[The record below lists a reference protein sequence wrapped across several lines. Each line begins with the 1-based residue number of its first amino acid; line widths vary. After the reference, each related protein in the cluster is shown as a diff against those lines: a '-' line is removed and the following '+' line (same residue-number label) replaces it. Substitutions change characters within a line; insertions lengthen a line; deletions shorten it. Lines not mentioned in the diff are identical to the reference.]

1 MTAILGTSPRT
12 ARGPAR
18 HAAPMPS
25 AGIWR
30 YAAALALMALLVP
43 LHDSWGVQVV
53 LLPALLTL
61 PGILLLRALRIPGSV
76 VAAFPV
82 YVPAA
87 SIVVL
92 LFTGLAVDLLGPV
105 VGVGAPL
112 RTIPVLLGLEAVCA
126 GLLVASARAGAQAR
140 IPWREL
146 PRPAWLA
153 GPFVVPLLAAAG
165 ALRLNSGHGAGVAV
179 VALAACLVLL
189 VAAVMRS
196 GRLGQAQL
204 IAVLYAAGL
213 AVMWAFS
220 LRGNL
225 VYGFDI
231 ATEYHDLQQAI
242 GTGIWHTAHHG
253 DAYGA
258 MLSVAVM
265 PAELHFLSGLPGLLI
280 FKVVYPA
287 IGALFPVAV
296 FGLARLVLA
305 QRWAFVAAVIIVMQ
319 STFAQEVPG
328 LARQEVALALFAA
341 LMMAMLDSRVP
352 RRPQW
357 ALVAL
362 LSLAMVVSH
371 YSTTYVALLLIGLP
385 LALQFAVSWIRAIPR
400 VTGAVAIAFVAALA
414 SAALWY
420 GPVTDS
426 GSGVGGFA
434 HAVQSQGLNI
444 LPDQGTG
451 GGLLAAYLEGGNPPS
466 MSASRYQGL
475 VKTYYFLHLVPIVP
489 EATEHKY
496 NLQSS
501 SPPTPA
507 VRVPLVHGGLSLGL
521 LIVEQLINVLGAV
534 GALLLAL
541 RRSVPVAVRQVG
553 LVGVAALVFLAA
565 IRVSST
571 LASAYNQERA
581 FVQAL
586 AILAISCAW
595 CLQGL
600 ASQRPRRQAGVL
612 AATAGSLAVLF
623 TSSSGLLDA
632 VLGGGTAA
640 NLASSGEDYERY
652 YMATPELA
660 AARWLGAN
668 GPAGGKGSGPVYADR
683 YAELRLFALTNI
695 DHRRIYTD
703 VAPVAISTKAWVY
716 ASQTNIVDGRVRV
729 LFRNHLVTFRF
740 PAAFLNAY
748 YDVVYTNG
756 SSEVFHG

>member
-1 MTAILGTSPRT
+1 VTAILGTSPRT
-12 ARGPAR
+12 VRSPAR
-18 HAAPMPS
+18 HAAPAPS

-43 LHDSWGVQVV
+43 LHDSWAVQVV
-53 LLPALLTL
+53 LLPVLLTL

-76 VAAFPV
+76 IAAFPV

-126 GLLVASARAGAQAR
+126 GLLAASARAGQQAR
-140 IPWREL
+140 IPWRDL

-179 VALAACLVLL
+179 LALAACLVLL
-189 VAAVMRS
+189 VAAVMWS
-196 GRLGQAQL
+196 GRLDQAQL

-296 FGLARLVLA
+296 FGLARLVLS

-319 STFAQEVPG
+319 GTFAQEVPG

-341 LMMAMLDSRVP
+341 LLMAMLDSRVP
-352 RRPQW
+352 RRSQW
-357 ALVAL
+357 AFVVL

-414 SAALWY
+414 GAALWY

-426 GSGVGGFA
+426 GSGAGGFA

-451 GGLLAAYLEGGNPPS
+451 GLLSAYLEGGNPAS
-466 MSASRYQGL
+466 MSATKYQGL
-475 VKTYYFLHLVPIVP
+475 VKKYYSDHLVTTLKA
-489 EATEHKY
+489 ATKPVY
-496 NLQSS
+496 DLQNS

-521 LIVEQLINVLGAV
+521 LIVEQLINVLGAI

-600 ASQRPRRQAGVL
+600 AGRRPRRQAGVL
-612 AATAGSLAVLF
+612 AAAAGSLAVLF
-623 TSSSGLLDA
+623 TSSSGLMGA

-668 GPAGGKGSGPVYADR
+668 WPASGPGSGPVYADR
-683 YAELRLFALTNI
+683 YAELRLFALTDI

-703 VAPVAISTKAWVY
+703 VAPVAISARAWVY
-716 ASQTNIVDGRVRV
+716 ASQANIVDGRVRV

-748 YDVVYTNG
+748 FNVVYTNG
-756 SSEVFHG
+756 SSEVFHR